1 MEMKKSGLSPDK
13 KPDDNLDNYTP
24 NSSNNLNL
32 NNESNFRK
40 KSSSKLNQNIPN
52 ILDFPHI
59 NKYKE
64 DDIENNY
71 RKKNSSRKV
80 NLYNIELYSTI
91 KNNHFIPKD
100 TSEFENTKSS
110 KIDFINDNKNEDLL
124 TNNRDRQNFKENNNL
139 SD

>member
-59 NKYKE
+59 NKYKKM
-64 DDIENNY
+64 ILKTTIG
-71 RKKNSSRKV
+71 KK
-80 NLYNIELYSTI
+80 I
-91 KNNHFIPKD
+91 
-100 TSEFENTKSS
+100 
-110 KIDFINDNKNEDLL
+110 
-124 TNNRDRQNFKENNNL
+124 QA
-139 SD
+139 